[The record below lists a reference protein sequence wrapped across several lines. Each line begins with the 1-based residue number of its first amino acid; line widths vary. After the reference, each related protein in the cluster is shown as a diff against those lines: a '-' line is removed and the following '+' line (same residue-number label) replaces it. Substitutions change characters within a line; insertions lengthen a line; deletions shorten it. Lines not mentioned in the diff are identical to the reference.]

1 MKYLSTF
8 IVILILV
15 FACKEDD
22 EVVQNTTPAGAPC
35 TNTPNLVT
43 ENIERINQRSI
54 LFKGVITR
62 PTCDTLIV
70 SQGFVYDTNPFP
82 ELDDIVIKVSG
93 DSIEHRLD
101 SLLPNTVYYYRTYY
115 RNATG
120 IYYGNEISFMTSNPV
135 YLDSNGVTVKAFAWA
150 SIGDKGVIDS
160 VEYTIVDNSSLNT
173 SVLNGDDLS
182 KLCVSRVNN
191 LSNAF
196 SGISPS
202 QINDITSWDVSNVT
216 EMSNLF
222 QSNNSFNQDISKW
235 DVSNVTKM
243 NSMFDGAI
251 NFNQDISSWNVQNA
265 NSMKAMFRNSNSFNQ
280 NISTWNVSNVTDM
293 NAMFFNAVSFNQD
306 LSVWNVSNCTD
317 CENFSSNTLAWNL
330 PKPNFTNCSD
340 IDQLTQFIVGDQ
352 QSNYEKTWMIDSMA
366 VGHFGVGPAPGHPD
380 FDGYYPKWYSSVPN
394 DKSGVGLYDDRYKFK
409 LANNGFEMIT
419 KGNSYVHTDFISSF
433 TGAFQNKGDYTVP
446 KMNVT
451 NSTWQLNQ
459 ASGTDTTITL
469 TNSAWLGMY
478 TGVNVFRILSISNN
492 HMYLM
497 ARHSGN
503 ADLAWYLRLI
513 PEGSVSGGGTGGGGG
528 TSGFNLPFDFESN
541 PPTFT
546 GFGGSTVLV
555 EDNPDKRGI
564 NTSNKVLKT
573 IKGHETWAGIEVD
586 LANKLDFST
595 NDKLKLKV
603 WSSRT
608 SDTLRVGIKDQNNR
622 NNSIYV
628 DVPIPIAF
636 GWVELSVGFSSA
648 SSNVYDII
656 ELFPG
661 WNVPN
666 AGTYY
671 IDDIKQGQ

>member
-35 TNTPNLVT
+35 TNTPSLVT

-115 RNATG
+115 RNVTG

-135 YLDSNGVTVKAFAWA
+135 YLDSNGVTIKAFAWA

-160 VEYTIVDNSSLNT
+160 VEYTIVDNTSLNT

-222 QSNNSFNQDISKW
+222 RINQLFNQDLSNW
-235 DVSNVTKM
+235 DVSNVRKM
-243 NSMFDGAI
+243 NSMFDGATS
-251 NFNQDISSWNVQNA
+251 FNQDISSWD
-265 NSMKAMFRNSNSFNQ
+265 
-280 NISTWNVSNVTDM
+280 VSSVTDM
-293 NAMFFNAVSFNQD
+293 NSMFLNSTSFNQD
-306 LSVWNVSNCTD
+306 LSAWDVTNCTD
-317 CENFSSNTLAWNL
+317 CANFYSNATTWIL
-330 PKPNFTNCSD
+330 PKPNFTNCS
-340 IDQLTQFIVGDQ
+340 
-352 QSNYEKTWMIDSMA
+352 NYSMIEILLSGGQTPGSEKTWMIDSMA

-380 FDGYYPKWYSSVPN
+380 FDGFYPKWYSSPPN
-394 DKSGVGLYDDRYKFK
+394 DKSGVGLYDDRYKFR
-409 LANNGFEMIT
+409 LGGNFDMIT
-419 KGNSYVHTDFISSF
+419 NGDSYVHSDFQSQF
-433 TGAFQNKGDYTVP
+433 PGAVKNKGDYTVNHP
-446 KMNVT
+446 NVT
-451 NSTWQLNQ
+451 NVVWNINEVI
-459 ASGTDTTITL
+459 GTDTTL
-469 TNSAWLGMY
+469 KLNNANSWMGMY
-478 TGVNVFRILSISNN
+478 TGVNEFRILYISSNN
-492 HMYLM
+492 LHLM

-503 ADLAWYLRLI
+503 ADLAWYLKLI
-513 PEGSVSGGGTGGGGG
+513 PVGGSSGGGTGGGGG
-528 TSGFNLPFDFESN
+528 SSNFNLPFDFESN

-546 GFGGSTVLV
+546 GFGGSTVSI

-603 WSSRT
+603 WTSRT
-608 SDTLRVGIKDQNNR
+608 SDTLRVGIKDQNNL
-622 NNSIYV
+622 NNFVYV
-628 DVPIPIAF
+628 DVAIPIAF
-636 GWVELSVGFSSA
+636 GWVELSVDFSSA
-648 SSNVYDII
+648 ANNVYDRI
-656 ELFPG
+656 ELYPG
-661 WNVPN
+661 WDIAN

-671 IDDIKQGQ
+671 FDDIKQGQ